1 MRIALIGHGKMGKE
15 VEALAL
21 ENGHALTLIIDAH
34 NTADLHPENLRK
46 ADVAIEFTRPETV
59 IANLEACLQAGI
71 PVVTGTTGW
80 YEKTE
85 AVREQFTAAGGTL
98 LYASNFSLGVQLF
111 FQVNQ
116 LLARLMRKLPEY
128 DLSIRETHHLQK
140 LDKPS
145 GTAITLAQD
154 ITNAHPGKKSWKLAG
169 DEPFHDPSVIPVHSF
184 RQEGVTGLHEVEYK
198 SAIDAIT
205 IKHEAFSRKGFAAGA
220 LMAAGWVK
228 DKKGVF
234 TMEDF
239 VRERLLS

>member
-21 ENGHALTLIIDAH
+21 ENGHVITLIIDAH
-34 NTADLHPENLRK
+34 NTADLHRENLGK
-46 ADVAIEFTRPETV
+46 VDVAIEFTRPETV
-59 IANLEACLQAGI
+59 IANLEACLHAGI

-80 YEKTE
+80 YEKTAE
-85 AVREQFTAAGGTL
+85 VRDKFLNAGGTL

-111 FQVNQ
+111 FKVNQ
-116 LLARLMRKLPEY
+116 LLARFMRNLPEY
-128 DLSIRETHHLQK
+128 SLSIRETHHLQK

-145 GTAITLAQD
+145 GTAITLAED
-154 ITNAHPGKKSWKLAG
+154 IRTANPGKKNWQSAG
-169 DEPFHDPSVIPVHSF
+169 DGPGLDQTVIPVYSY

-205 IKHEAFSRKGFAAGA
+205 IKHEAFNRKGFASGA

-239 VRERLLS
+239 VRERLLA